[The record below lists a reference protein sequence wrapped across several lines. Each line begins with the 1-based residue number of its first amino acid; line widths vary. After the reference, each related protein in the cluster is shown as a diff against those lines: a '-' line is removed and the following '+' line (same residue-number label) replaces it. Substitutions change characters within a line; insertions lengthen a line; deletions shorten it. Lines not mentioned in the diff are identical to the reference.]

1 MSEESGID
9 TENPYALTTLEQQVV
24 ELLMGGLTVEEVGD
38 LLGIDKRVVALR
50 RASAMRK
57 YGARNPLHL
66 AHLVEITKRKLP
78 EDEAVAPARDTQVSL
93 SF

>member
-1 MSEESGID
+1 
-9 TENPYALTTLEQQVV
+9 
-24 ELLMGGLTVEEVGD
+24 
-38 LLGIDKRVVALR
+38 
-50 RASAMRK
+50 MRK